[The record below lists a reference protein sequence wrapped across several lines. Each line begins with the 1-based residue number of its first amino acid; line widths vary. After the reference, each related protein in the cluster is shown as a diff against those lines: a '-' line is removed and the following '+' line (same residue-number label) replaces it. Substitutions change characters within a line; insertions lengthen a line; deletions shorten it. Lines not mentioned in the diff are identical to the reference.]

1 MSELQTTAAST
12 PTSPVRPR
20 VVVVGG
26 GFGGLNAVRAL
37 AHADV
42 DVTVVDRTNHHL
54 FQPLLYQVAAGI
66 LPPGLIAPAL
76 RSVIKKQ
83 GNARA
88 LLADVHG
95 LDLDRRVV
103 HAEGP
108 DGRPLELPYD
118 FLVVAAGAT
127 HSYFGRDEFAQFAP
141 GMKTIEDARHLRD
154 RILSAFEM
162 AELATDPEERAEWL
176 TFVVIGAGPTGV
188 ELVGQ
193 VAELAHTVLPRDYRS
208 IDTREARILLLE
220 GAPSVLPPFA
230 PKLQAYTHRRL
241 EKMGVEIRT
250 GTLAIG
256 MDDRSVTVKG
266 PEAEETI
273 RTRTRIWAAGV
284 AASPLAKL
292 LAAGSGAATDRA
304 GRIEVNPD
312 CSLPGHPEVFAIGD
326 MVSLNKLPGIAQPAM
341 QEGKYVGKL
350 IKARLSGDQNV
361 EPFKYFDKGS
371 MATIGYK
378 SAVADAFGMK
388 VTGFLAYLMWG
399 FIHVLYLIGWGN
411 RIGTIYTWFRAL
423 VFSHSRGHR
432 IITFQAASKEIAEGR
447 TASGR
452 PSHTLPAS
460 TRPNEPVTLPPLAT
474 PDPQHTG

>member
-1 MSELQTTAAST
+1 VSELQTTST
-12 PTSPVRPR
+12 QPSMRPPHR

-26 GFGGLNAVRAL
+26 GFGGLNVVRAL
-37 AHADV
+37 AHAEV

-88 LLADVHG
+88 LLADVHD

-103 HAEGP
+103 HAAAP

-118 FLVVAAGAT
+118 SLVVAAGAT
-127 HSYFGRDEFAQFAP
+127 HSYFGRDDFAEYAP

-154 RILSAFEM
+154 QILLAFEM
-162 AELATDPEERAEWL
+162 AELATDPAERAEWL

-193 VAELAHTVLPRDYRS
+193 VAELAHTVLPKEYRS

-220 GAPSVLPPFA
+220 GAPTVLPPFD

-250 GTLAIG
+250 GALAVG
-256 MDDRSVTVKG
+256 MDDRSVTIKG
-266 PEAEETI
+266 PNGEETI
-273 RTRTRIWAAGV
+273 PTRTRIWAAGV
-284 AASPLAKL
+284 AASPLATL
-292 LAAGSGAATDRA
+292 LARSSGAETDRA
-304 GRIEVNPD
+304 GRIAVNPD
-312 CSLPGHPEVFAIGD
+312 CSLPGHPEVFAVGD
-326 MVSLNKLPGIAQPAM
+326 MVSLNGLPGIAQPAM

-378 SAVADAFGMK
+378 SAVAHAFGMK
-388 VTGFLAYLMWG
+388 VTGFLAYVMWG

-411 RIGTIYTWFRAL
+411 RLGTLYTWLRAL
-423 VFSHSRGHR
+423 VFSKNRGHR
-432 IITFQAASKEIAEGR
+432 IITFDQANAQAHEHEHRPR
-447 TASGR
+447 TVEDVPGR
-452 PSHTLPAS
+452 PVQ
-460 TRPNEPVTLPPLAT
+460 PVSERA
-474 PDPQHTG
+474 G

>member
-1 MSELQTTAAST
+1 VSELQATAASA

-266 PEAEETI
+266 PEAEETV

-350 IKARLSGDQNV
+350 IKARLSGDRNE

-411 RIGTIYTWFRAL
+411 RLGTLYTWFRAL
-423 VFSHSRGHR
+423 VFTKNRGHR
-432 IITFQAASKEIAEGR
+432 IITFEQAHEQAED
-447 TASGR
+447 
-452 PSHTLPAS
+452 PAGDRAVE
-460 TRPNEPVTLPPLAT
+460 RPNPPAT
-474 PDPQHTG
+474 PDAGAPVQPVQQQVG